1 MQELNGLKF
10 AQAEAEAKAEAGV
23 ANGTQGVV
31 REVVKVETGRP
42 HESAQVFE
50 FKSTG
55 P

>member
-1 MQELNGLKF
+1 MKF
-10 AQAEAEAKAEAGV
+10 AQAESEAKAEAAA

-31 REVVKVETGRP
+31 KEVVKVETGRP